1 MTGCGDAVRSPRMK
15 YLLLALPL
23 VIASCA
29 GSHSTIR
36 DGYAFK
42 MTKSQAAN
50 LVKSTMEA
58 NIVSDRMLPTSELV
72 ASGYD
77 RSLIDT
83 QTYTLTAVPVPAK
96 GAYGLELNHNGTMF
110 NGPVK
115 ANAIFQSAVERASVT
130 GTKVSINP

>member
-1 MTGCGDAVRSPRMK
+1 MK

-23 VIASCA
+23 IIASCA
-29 GSHSTIR
+29 GSHSTIQ

-42 MTKSQAAN
+42 MSKSQAAH

-58 NIVSDRMLPTSELV
+58 NIVADRMLPTSELV

-77 RSLIDT
+77 RSLMDT

-110 NGPVK
+110 NGPAK
-115 ANAIFQSAVERASVT
+115 AKTIFKSAVERASVT